1 MAAINTL
8 EASKRIV
15 IKIGSGLIVDSNG
28 SVRHNWLD
36 NFVSDVTKL
45 RESKKEIIIVT
56 SGAVALGR
64 NLLGINKNI
73 KLKLSMAQ
81 CAAASG
87 QIELITAYKNA
98 FTKRNTK
105 VAQLLLTIGDTEER
119 RKYLNTRNTLSV
131 LLENHMVPIINE
143 NDTVTTSEIRYG
155 DNDRLAARVT
165 SMSSSDCLV
174 ILSDV
179 DGIYTESPKNKNA
192 KHIPIVKKITPEIM
206 AMARDTNSTYGTGGM
221 ITKLEAAR
229 ISTES
234 GAHMIIAN
242 GEINNPIENIINGGK
257 STLLMAKTSPSL
269 ARKNWIAGMLEPKGH
284 IYIDSGAK
292 EALKKGRS
300 LLPAGTTKVT
310 GDFERGDAVIIF
322 DNNEN
327 EVARGL
333 AAYSIED
340 AQLII
345 MKKTLEIE
353 KILGYKGRSA
363 LVHID
368 DLVVTNGDDNG

>member
-1 MAAINTL
+1 
-8 EASKRIV
+8 
-15 IKIGSGLIVDSNG
+15 
-28 SVRHNWLD
+28 
-36 NFVSDVTKL
+36 
-45 RESKKEIIIVT
+45 
-56 SGAVALGR
+56 
-64 NLLGINKNI
+64 
-73 KLKLSMAQ
+73 
-81 CAAASG
+81 
-87 QIELITAYKNA
+87 
-98 FTKRNTK
+98 
-105 VAQLLLTIGDTEER
+105 
-119 RKYLNTRNTLSV
+119 
-131 LLENHMVPIINE
+131 
-143 NDTVTTSEIRYG
+143 
-155 DNDRLAARVT
+155 
-165 SMSSSDCLV
+165 
-174 ILSDV
+174 
-179 DGIYTESPKNKNA
+179 
-192 KHIPIVKKITPEIM
+192 
-206 AMARDTNSTYGTGGM
+206 
-221 ITKLEAAR
+221 
-229 ISTES
+229 
-234 GAHMIIAN
+234 
-242 GEINNPIENIINGGK
+242 
-257 STLLMAKTSPSL
+257 MAKTSPSL

>member
-1 MAAINTL
+1 MATISVL
-8 EASKRIV
+8 EKANRIV
-15 IKIGSGLIVDSNG
+15 IKIGSSLIVDANG
-28 SVRHNWLD
+28 FVRHEWLD
-36 NFVSDVTKL
+36 NLVSDITKL

-64 NLLGINKNI
+64 GLLGVNKNI
-73 KLKLSMAQ
+73 KLKLSVAQ
-81 CAAASG
+81 CAAALG

-98 FTKRNTK
+98 FAKRDTK
-105 VAQLLLTIGDTEER
+105 VAQLLLTISDTEER

-131 LLENHMVPIINE
+131 LLENLMVPIINE

-179 DGIYTESPKNKNA
+179 DGIYTGSPKNKNA
-192 KHIPIVKKITPEIM
+192 EHIPVIKKITRKIIGM
-206 AMARDTNSTYGTGGM
+206 AGDTNSAYGTGGM

-234 GAHMIIAN
+234 GAHMIIAD
-242 GEINNPIENIINGGK
+242 GRVNNPIINIINGGK
-257 STLLMAKTSPSL
+257 YSLFTAKTSPSL
-269 ARKNWIAGMLEPKGH
+269 ARKNWIAGMLEPRGN
-284 IYIDSGAK
+284 IYIDSGAIV
-292 EALKKGRS
+292 ALKKGRS

-322 DNNEN
+322 DNDDN

-333 AAYSIED
+333 TAYSIAD

-345 MKKTLEIE
+345 KKKTLEIE
-353 KILGYKGRSA
+353 KILGYKGRPA
-363 LVHID
+363 LIHID
-368 DLVVTNGDDNG
+368 DLVITSGG